1 MVTTPLEIPLIITKE
16 NLADTQEA
24 AAKKPIRVFLKWRG
38 DADGPAQPQ
47 APVDTP
53 AVDTPAAET
62 PAAETPAAKTPVT
75 ETANEDEFDNWS
87 DTEDLNEHIRHDP
100 PQEPKNLFELT
111 LRDEFGLAMANKH
124 YSLAMGKRFYAG
136 TSNEK
141 GDISQPIV
149 EQSGQTGK
157 LTVFLDDE
165 DLEDQLTWVV
175 NLASMPPVS
184 DIRGVQ
190 SRLNNLGF
198 QAGELTDTL
207 NDQTVEA
214 IRAFQDSIDH
224 PSPNGELD
232 EQTRSELV
240 KLHGS

>member
-1 MVTTPLEIPLIITKE
+1 MVTKPLEIPLIITKE
-16 NLADTQEA
+16 NLAETQEA
-24 AAKKPIRVFLKWRG
+24 AAKQPIKFFLKWRG
-38 DADGPAQPQ
+38 DADGPAQPKD
-47 APVDTP
+47 PVVNTPVVDTP
-53 AVDTPAAET
+53 VAGAV
-62 PAAETPAAKTPVT
+62 
-75 ETANEDEFDNWS
+75 NNDEFNNWS
-87 DTEDLNEHIRHDP
+87 DTDDLREHIKHDP
-100 PQEPKNLFELT
+100 PKEPDQLFELT
-111 LRDEFGLAMANKH
+111 LRDEFGLPLANKH
-124 YSLAMGKRFYAG
+124 YSLAMGKRVYSG

-141 GDISQPIV
+141 GDISQRIV

-207 NDQTVEA
+207 NDKTIEA